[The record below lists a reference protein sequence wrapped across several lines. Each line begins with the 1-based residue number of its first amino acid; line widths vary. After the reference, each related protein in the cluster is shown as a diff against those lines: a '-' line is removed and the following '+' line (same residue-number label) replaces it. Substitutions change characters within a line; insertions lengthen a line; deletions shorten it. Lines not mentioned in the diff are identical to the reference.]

1 MDCSHSPASDRQ
13 ATLDDELAALKD
25 SHRRRARARCDANAI
40 IPKFTLPL
48 AEMTQDALDDLR
60 VVDQRH
66 DPHLVLEL
74 GCHGTKQ
81 RIDFSDLLDKVP
93 PLLRRDAPRLERE
106 MLDDF
111 HRRTGSRTTF
121 LLRCCRRV
129 VRGCLLCLLWTL
141 PALSGHLV
149 RVTAVKTHDLKALV
163 WNVLRDRCDEIPR
176 AEHLRE

>member
-1 MDCSHSPASDRQ
+1 MIK
-13 ATLDDELAALKD
+13 LDQLAP
-25 SHRRRARARCDANAI
+25 R
-40 IPKFTLPL
+40 T
-48 AEMTQDALDDLR
+48 
-60 VVDQRH
+60 
-66 DPHLVLEL
+66 
-74 GCHGTKQ
+74 
-81 RIDFSDLLDKVP
+81 
-93 PLLRRDAPRLERE
+93 RRDAPRLRLT

-111 HRRTGSRTTF
+111 NRRARSRTT
-121 LLRCCRRV
+121 LLLCCCRRV

>member
-1 MDCSHSPASDRQ
+1 MLANLIHPQ
-13 ATLDDELAALKD
+13 ANM
-25 SHRRRARARCDANAI
+25 S
-40 IPKFTLPL
+40 
-48 AEMTQDALDDLR
+48 QDALDDLR
-60 VVDQRH
+60 VVDERH
-66 DPHLVLEL
+66 DAHLVMTL
-74 GCHGTKQ
+74 GTKQ